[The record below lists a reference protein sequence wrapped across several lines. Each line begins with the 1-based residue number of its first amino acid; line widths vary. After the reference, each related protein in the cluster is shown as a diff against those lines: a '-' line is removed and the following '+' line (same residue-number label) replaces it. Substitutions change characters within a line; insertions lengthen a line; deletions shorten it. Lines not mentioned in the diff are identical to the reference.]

1 MRGMQKTEVRSPYNN
16 PLLMDS
22 SWSETLHKIGARIEY
37 GVVRDF
43 GNPTAERQAAQSSKI
58 FADLSHLA
66 TLHFSGKDAESFLQG
81 QLSCDVKAIPQGGS
95 SLGSYCTAKGRMLAS
110 FTLLRTQDEFVMLLS
125 ASIAAA
131 IQKRLSMF
139 VLRSQI
145 KIDMPGDNIVL
156 IGFAGPACRDTCVES
171 FDGAIPANLRLFEL
185 AGGRLLLLVPLSAA
199 PATLTRIRTRFIPV
213 GSGDWQWI
221 DISLGIPLITAA
233 TQDQLIP
240 QMVNM
245 ELIGGVSFK
254 KGCYTGQE
262 IVARTQYLGKVKR
275 RMYHA
280 YLEVEASPG
289 DELFSDDLGAQASG
303 VVVNAQ
309 PAPGGGCDL
318 LAVAQVGSHDSSTV
332 HLKSLDGPALKFM
345 TLPYDIT

>member
-1 MRGMQKTEVRSPYNN
+1 MQKTEVHSPYNN
-16 PLLMDS
+16 PLPMDS
-22 SWSETLHKIGARIEY
+22 SWLETLQKIGARIES

-43 GNPTAERQAAQSSKI
+43 GNPTAERQATQSSAI

-66 TLHFSGKDAESFLQG
+66 ALHFSGKDAESFLQG

-95 SLGSYCTAKGRMLAS
+95 SLGGYCTPKGRMLAS
-110 FTLLRTQDEFVMLLS
+110 FTLLRTQDGFVMLLS
-125 ASIAAA
+125 TSIAAA
-131 IQKRLSMF
+131 IQKRLAMF
-139 VLRSQI
+139 VLRSQV
-145 KIDMPGDNIVL
+145 KIDMPGDGIVL
-156 IGFAGPACRDTCVES
+156 IGLAGPACRDAFSES
-171 FDGAIPANLRLFEL
+171 FDGTFPAGLQVFQLFGE
-185 AGGRLLLLVPLSAA
+185 RLLLLVPLSSA
-199 PATLTRIRTRFIPV
+199 PATITGICTRFVPV

-221 DISLGIPLITAA
+221 EIFLGIPLITAP

-240 QMVNM
+240 QMANM

-275 RMYHA
+275 RMYRAH
-280 YLEVEASPG
+280 LEVEASPG
-289 DELFSDDLGAQASG
+289 DELFSDDLGAQVSG
-303 VVVNAQ
+303 LVVNAQ

-332 HLKSLDGPALKFM
+332 HLKTPDGPALKFIP
-345 TLPYDIT
+345 LPYDIT